1 MINLKTL
8 NMQTVNI
15 ILIAVVV
22 ILSGLGNTGVAIA
35 QKQKQ
40 PEPEK
45 PLLDDFSPNPLFSK
59 ESDPLLPSPPPE
71 GQVLG
76 QSQQQI
82 LEPELVKL
90 NAEATGLLAAGNI
103 PGAFELWNRELRIRR
118 YFGLSQEIAALNRIG
133 LIAWNNSQR
142 LYIKFITERL
152 DQIVQKLQT
161 EKSNNFELWQ
171 SLGLTFKNVRAK
183 KQALTIYQY
192 LLETAN
198 KSQDSLAEEQYFNEI
213 AQIYMMWLDY
223 PNASET
229 YEKLLELQQEIRAI
243 KGDILPPQPQ
253 PATPENPNPTPPPS
267 EVRSLQQLG
276 FIYEQIGE
284 YLKAISVKERLAGYY
299 ATQQNLLPIPEIKLG
314 IGWNYEKLGQFEQAG
329 ATYQEAYSI
338 ATSIQQF
345 DNASEA
351 LGRLGKL
358 YRSQNQ
364 IKTALDI
371 YQAQV
376 LVNQQTNNYY
386 GMMNAYDQIGDI
398 YLSQKAYQSAIAAFQ
413 QGLALAQQ
421 LKYREDYFV
430 KKIDNVN
437 RQMNR

>member
-1 MINLKTL
+1 
-8 NMQTVNI
+8 MQTVNI
-15 ILIAVVV
+15 ILIAVIV
-22 ILSGLGNTGVAIA
+22 ILSSLGNTRVAIA
-35 QKQKQ
+35 QKPKQ

-59 ESDPLLPSPPPE
+59 ESDPLLPSPPPD

-90 NAEATGLLAAGNI
+90 NAEATGLLVAGNI

-118 YFGLSQEIAALNRIG
+118 YFGLSQEIAALNRVG

-152 DQIVQKLQT
+152 DQISQKLNK
-161 EKSNNFELWQ
+161 EKINDLQLWE
-171 SLGLTFKNVRAK
+171 SLGLAFKNIRAK
-183 KQALTIYQY
+183 NSALSLYQQ

-198 KSQDSLAEEQYFNEI
+198 QSQDSLAQEQYFNEI

-223 PNASET
+223 PNAAQT

-243 KGDILPPQPQ
+243 KGDVLPPPTQ

-267 EVRSLQQLG
+267 EVRSLQQLA
-276 FIYEQIGE
+276 FIYEQTGE

-299 ATQQNLLPIPEIKLG
+299 ANQQNLLPIPEIKLG
-314 IGWNYEKLGQFEQAG
+314 IGWNYEKLEQFEQAG
-329 ATYQEAYSI
+329 LTYQEAYSI

-376 LVNQQTNNYY
+376 LVNQQAYNYY

-413 QGLALAQQ
+413 QGLGLAQQ

-430 KKIDNVN
+430 KKIDLAT

>member
-1 MINLKTL
+1 MMNRKKLTIQTINS
-8 NMQTVNI
+8 
-15 ILIAVVV
+15 ILIAVFT
-22 ILSGLGNTGVAIA
+22 ILYGLGSTGVAIA
-35 QKQKQ
+35 EKKKET
-40 PEPEK
+40 EPEK

-59 ESDPLLPSPPPE
+59 EPDPLLPSPPPE

-76 QSQQQI
+76 QSQQEI

-90 NAEATGLLAAGNI
+90 NAEATALLAAQNI

-118 YFGLSQEIAALNRIG
+118 YFGLSQEIAALNRVG

-152 DQIVQKLQT
+152 DQILKKLQT
-161 EKSNNFELWQ
+161 EKNNSLELWQ

-183 KQALTIYQY
+183 NQALIVYQT

-198 KSQDSLAEEQYFNEI
+198 KSQDILAEEQYFNEI
-213 AQIYMMWLDY
+213 AQIYMNWLDY
-223 PNASET
+223 PNAAET
-229 YEKLLELQQEIRAI
+229 YENLLELQQEIRTI
-243 KGDILPPQPQ
+243 RGDALPPQPQ
-253 PATPENPNPTPPPS
+253 PATPENPNPTPPAS
-267 EVRSLQQLG
+267 EVRSLQQLA

-284 YLKAISVKERLAGYY
+284 YLKAISVRERLAGYY
-299 ATQQNLLPIPEIKLG
+299 ANQPNLFPIPEIKLA
-314 IGWNYEKLGQFEQAG
+314 IGGNYEKLGQFEQAG
-329 ATYQEAYSI
+329 LTYQEAYSI

-358 YRSQNQ
+358 YRSQDQ

-386 GMMNAYDQIGDI
+386 GMMTAYDQIGDI

-413 QGLALAQQ
+413 QGLGLAQQ

-430 KKIDNVN
+430 KKIDIVN

>member
-1 MINLKTL
+1 MNNRKNLT
-8 NMQTVNI
+8 I
-15 ILIAVVV
+15 IMVVAI
-22 ILSGLGNTGVAIA
+22 ILSGFGNTGIAIA
-35 QKQKQ
+35 QKQKENET
-40 PEPEK
+40 EPEK

-59 ESDPLLPSPPPE
+59 EPDPLLPNLPPE
-71 GQVLG
+71 GQILG
-76 QSQQQI
+76 QSQQEI

-90 NAEATGLLAAGNI
+90 NAEATALLAAQNI

-118 YFGLSQEIAALNRIG
+118 YFGLSQEIAALNRVG

-152 DQIVQKLQT
+152 DQILQKLQT
-161 EKSNNFELWQ
+161 EKNNNLELWQ
-171 SLGLTFKNVRAK
+171 LLGLAFKNVRAK
-183 KQALTIYQY
+183 TQALTVYQT

-198 KSQDSLAEEQYFNEI
+198 KNQDILAEEQYFNEI
-213 AQIYMMWLDY
+213 AQIYMNWLDY
-223 PNASET
+223 PNAAET
-229 YEKLLELQQEIRAI
+229 YEKLLEIQQDIRAI
-243 KGDILPPQPQ
+243 RGDVPPPQPL

-267 EVRSLQQLG
+267 EVRSLQQLA

-284 YLKAISVKERLAGYY
+284 YLKAISVRERLAGYY
-299 ATQQNLLPIPEIKLG
+299 ANQPNLFPIPEIKLA
-314 IGWNYEKLGQFEQAG
+314 IGGNYEKLGKFEQAG
-329 ATYQEAYSI
+329 LTYQEAYSI

-351 LGRLGKL
+351 LGRLAKL

-376 LVNQQTNNYY
+376 LVNQQAYNYY
-386 GMMNAYDQIGDI
+386 GMMNAYDQIGDL
-398 YLSQKAYQSAIAAFQ
+398 YLSQKAYQPAIAAFQ

-421 LKYREDYFV
+421 LKYKEDYFV
-430 KKIDNVN
+430 KKIDIVN
-437 RQMNR
+437 RQMNQ

>member
-1 MINLKTL
+1 MKNRKNLT
-8 NMQTVNI
+8 I
-15 ILIAVVV
+15 IMVVAI
-22 ILSGLGNTGVAIA
+22 ILSGFGNTGIAIA
-35 QKQKQ
+35 QKQKENET
-40 PEPEK
+40 EPEK

-59 ESDPLLPSPPPE
+59 EPDPLLPNLPPE
-71 GQVLG
+71 GQILG
-76 QSQQQI
+76 QSQQEI

-90 NAEATGLLAAGNI
+90 NAEATALLAAQNI

-118 YFGLSQEIAALNRIG
+118 YFGLSQEIAALNRVG

-152 DQIVQKLQT
+152 DQILQKLQT
-161 EKSNNFELWQ
+161 EKNNNLELWQ
-171 SLGLTFKNVRAK
+171 LLGLAFKNVRAK
-183 KQALTIYQY
+183 PQALTVYQS

-198 KSQDSLAEEQYFNEI
+198 KNQDILAEEQYFNEI
-213 AQIYMMWLDY
+213 AQIYMNWLDY
-223 PNASET
+223 PNAAET
-229 YEKLLELQQEIRAI
+229 YEKLLEIQQDIRAI
-243 KGDILPPQPQ
+243 RGDVPPPQPL

-267 EVRSLQQLG
+267 EVRSLQQLA

-284 YLKAISVKERLAGYY
+284 YLKAISVRERLAGYY
-299 ATQQNLLPIPEIKLG
+299 ANQPNLFPIPEIKLA
-314 IGWNYEKLGQFEQAG
+314 IGGNYEKLGKFEQAG
-329 ATYQEAYSI
+329 LTYQEAYSI

-351 LGRLGKL
+351 LGRLAKL

-376 LVNQQTNNYY
+376 LVNQQAYNYY
-386 GMMNAYDQIGDI
+386 GMMNAYDQIGDL
-398 YLSQKAYQSAIAAFQ
+398 YLSQKAYQPAIAAFQ

-421 LKYREDYFV
+421 LKYKEDYFV
-430 KKIDNVN
+430 KKIDIVN
-437 RQMNR
+437 RQMNQ

>member
-1 MINLKTL
+1 MKNRKNLT
-8 NMQTVNI
+8 I
-15 ILIAVVV
+15 IMVVAI
-22 ILSGLGNTGVAIA
+22 ILSGFGNTGIAIA
-35 QKQKQ
+35 QKQKENET
-40 PEPEK
+40 EPEK

-59 ESDPLLPSPPPE
+59 EPDPLLPNLPPE
-71 GQVLG
+71 GQILG
-76 QSQQQI
+76 QSQQEI

-90 NAEATGLLAAGNI
+90 NAEATALLAAQNI

-118 YFGLSQEIAALNRIG
+118 YFGLSQEIAALNRVG

-152 DQIVQKLQT
+152 DQILQKLQT
-161 EKSNNFELWQ
+161 EKNNNLELWQ
-171 SLGLTFKNVRAK
+171 LLGLAFKNVRAK
-183 KQALTIYQY
+183 TQALTVYQT

-198 KSQDSLAEEQYFNEI
+198 KNQDILAEEQYFNEI
-213 AQIYMMWLDY
+213 AQIYMNWLDY
-223 PNASET
+223 PNAAET
-229 YEKLLELQQEIRAI
+229 YEKLLEIQQDIRAI
-243 KGDILPPQPQ
+243 RGDVPPPQPL

-267 EVRSLQQLG
+267 EVRSLQQLA

-284 YLKAISVKERLAGYY
+284 YLKAISVRERLAGYY
-299 ATQQNLLPIPEIKLG
+299 ANQPNLFPIPEIKLA
-314 IGWNYEKLGQFEQAG
+314 IGGNYEKLGQFEQAG
-329 ATYQEAYSI
+329 LTYQEAYSI

-351 LGRLGKL
+351 LGRLAKL

-376 LVNQQTNNYY
+376 LVNQQAYNYY
-386 GMMNAYDQIGDI
+386 GMMNAYDQIGDL
-398 YLSQKAYQSAIAAFQ
+398 YLSQKAYQPAIAAFQ

-421 LKYREDYFV
+421 LKYKEDYFV
-430 KKIDNVN
+430 KKIDIVN
-437 RQMNR
+437 RQMNQ

>member
-1 MINLKTL
+1 MKNRKNLT
-8 NMQTVNI
+8 I
-15 ILIAVVV
+15 IMVVAI
-22 ILSGLGNTGVAIA
+22 ILSGFGNTGIAIA
-35 QKQKQ
+35 QKQKETET
-40 PEPEK
+40 EPEK

-59 ESDPLLPSPPPE
+59 EPDPLLPNLPPE
-71 GQVLG
+71 GQILG
-76 QSQQQI
+76 QSQQEI

-90 NAEATGLLAAGNI
+90 NAEATALLAAQNI

-118 YFGLSQEIAALNRIG
+118 YFGLSQEIAALNRVG

-152 DQIVQKLQT
+152 DQILQKLQT
-161 EKSNNFELWQ
+161 EKNNNLELWQ
-171 SLGLTFKNVRAK
+171 LLGLAFKNVRAK
-183 KQALTIYQY
+183 PQALTVYQS

-198 KSQDSLAEEQYFNEI
+198 KNQDILAEEQYFNEI
-213 AQIYMMWLDY
+213 AQIYMNWLDY
-223 PNASET
+223 PNAAET
-229 YEKLLELQQEIRAI
+229 YEKLLEIQQDIRAI
-243 KGDILPPQPQ
+243 RGDVPPPQPL

-267 EVRSLQQLG
+267 EVRSLQQLA

-284 YLKAISVKERLAGYY
+284 YLKAISVRERLAGYY
-299 ATQQNLLPIPEIKLG
+299 ANQPNLFPIPEIKLA
-314 IGWNYEKLGQFEQAG
+314 IGGNYEKLGKFEQAG
-329 ATYQEAYSI
+329 LTYQEAYSI

-351 LGRLGKL
+351 LGRLAKL

-376 LVNQQTNNYY
+376 LVNQQAYNYY
-386 GMMNAYDQIGDI
+386 GMMNAYDQIGDL
-398 YLSQKAYQSAIAAFQ
+398 YLSQKAYQPAIAAFQ

-421 LKYREDYFV
+421 LKYKEDYFV
-430 KKIDNVN
+430 KKIDIVN
-437 RQMNR
+437 RQMNQ

>member
-1 MINLKTL
+1 MINLKNRSIQRL
-8 NMQTVNI
+8 NF
-15 ILIAVVV
+15 ILIPVF
-22 ILSGLGNTGVAIA
+22 ILLSGGVNLEVAIA

-45 PLLDDFSPNPLFSK
+45 PLLDDFSPNPLFTK
-59 ESDPLLPSPPPE
+59 EPDPLLPSPPPD

-82 LEPELVKL
+82 LEPELIKL
-90 NAEATGLLAAGNI
+90 NAEATALLAAGNI

-118 YFGLSQEIAALNRIG
+118 YFGLSQEIAALNRVG

-152 DQIVQKLQT
+152 DQIVQKINT
-161 EKSNNFELWQ
+161 EKINDLKLWE
-171 SLGLTFKNVRAK
+171 SLGLAFKNIRAK
-183 KQALTIYQY
+183 NSALSLYQQ

-198 KSQDSLAEEQYFNEI
+198 KSQDSLAEEQYSNEI

-223 PNASET
+223 PNAAAT

-253 PATPENPNPTPPPS
+253 PATPENPNPTPPAS
-267 EVRSLQQLG
+267 EVRSLQQLS

-299 ATQQNLLPIPEIKLG
+299 ASQQNLLPIPEIKLG
-314 IGWNYEKLGQFEQAG
+314 IGGNYEKLEQFEQAG

-413 QGLALAQQ
+413 QGLGLAQQ

-430 KKIDNVN
+430 KKIDLAN

>member
-1 MINLKTL
+1 MINLKTRSIQRL
-8 NMQTVNI
+8 NF
-15 ILIAVVV
+15 ILIPVF
-22 ILSGLGNTGVAIA
+22 ILLSGWVNLEVAIA
-35 QKQKQ
+35 QKEK
-40 PEPEK
+40 PTEPEK

-59 ESDPLLPSPPPE
+59 EPDPLLPSPPRDGE
-71 GQVLG
+71 VLG

-118 YFGLSQEIAALNRIG
+118 YFGLAPEIAALNRIG

-152 DQIVQKLQT
+152 DQIVQKLNT
-161 EKSNNFELWQ
+161 EKINDLKLWE
-171 SLGLTFKNVRAK
+171 SLGLTFKNIRAK
-183 KQALTIYQY
+183 NQSLMVYES
-192 LLETAN
+192 LLATAN
-198 KSQDSLAEEQYFNEI
+198 QSDDILAEEQYLNEI

-223 PNASET
+223 PNAAET

-243 KGDILPPQPQ
+243 KGDNLPPQPQ
-253 PATPENPNPTPPPS
+253 PATAENPNPTPPAS
-267 EVRSLQQLG
+267 QVRSLQQLA

-284 YLKAISVKERLAGYY
+284 YLKAIAVKERLVGYY
-299 ATQQNLLPIPEIKLG
+299 ATQQNLLAIPEIKLG
-314 IGWNYEKLGQFEQAG
+314 IGGNYEKLGQFEQAG

-376 LVNQQTNNYY
+376 LVNQQGYNYY

-421 LKYREDYFV
+421 LKYREDYFI
-430 KKIDNVN
+430 KKIDIVN

>member
-1 MINLKTL
+1 MISLKTQRIPTKNL
-8 NMQTVNI
+8 ILMTVF
-15 ILIAVVV
+15 ILV
-22 ILSGLGNTGVAIA
+22 SGLVNMEVAIA

-59 ESDPLLPSPPPE
+59 EPDPLVPSPPPE
-71 GQVLG
+71 NQVLG

-90 NAEATGLLAAGNI
+90 NAEAGQLLAAGNI
-103 PGAFELWNRELRIRR
+103 PAAFELWNRELRIRR
-118 YFGLSQEIAALNRIG
+118 YFGLSPEIAALNRIG

-152 DQIVQKLQT
+152 DQIFQKLQT
-161 EKSNNFELWQ
+161 EKNNDSQLWE

-183 KQALTIYQY
+183 NQALKVYE
-192 LLETAN
+192 LLSETADKN
-198 KSQDSLAEEQYFNEI
+198 QDPLAQEQYFNEI

-223 PNASET
+223 PQAAQT
-229 YEKLLELQQEIRAI
+229 YEKLLELQQELRRIR
-243 KGDILPPQPQ
+243 GDILPSQPQ

-267 EVRSLQQLG
+267 EVRSLQQLA

-284 YLKAISVKERLAGYY
+284 YLKAISVRERLAGYY
-299 ATQQNLLPIPEIKLG
+299 ANQPNLFPIPEIKLA
-314 IGWNYEKLGQFEQAG
+314 IGENYEKLGQFEQAG

-386 GMMNAYDQIGDI
+386 GMMTAYDQIGDI

-430 KKIDNVN
+430 KKIDLAN

>member
-1 MINLKTL
+1 MSNRKNLTII
-8 NMQTVNI
+8 MVVAI
-15 ILIAVVV
+15 IL
-22 ILSGLGNTGVAIA
+22 SSFGNTGIAIA
-35 QKQKQ
+35 EKKKQT
-40 PEPEK
+40 EPEK

-59 ESDPLLPSPPPE
+59 EPDPLLPNLPPE
-71 GQVLG
+71 GQILG
-76 QSQQQI
+76 QSQQEI

-90 NAEATGLLAAGNI
+90 NAEATALLAAQNI

-118 YFGLSQEIAALNRIG
+118 YFGLSQEIAALNRVG

-142 LYIKFITERL
+142 LYLKFITERL
-152 DQIVQKLQT
+152 DKILQKLQT
-161 EKSNNFELWQ
+161 DKNNNIELWQ
-171 SLGLTFKNVRAK
+171 LLGLAFKNVRAK
-183 KQALTIYQY
+183 PQALTVYQS
-192 LLETAN
+192 LLETAQKN
-198 KSQDSLAEEQYFNEI
+198 EDILAEEQYLNEI
-213 AQIYMMWLDY
+213 AQIYMNWLDY
-223 PNASET
+223 QNAAET
-229 YEKLLELQQEIRAI
+229 HEKLLELQQNIRAI
-243 KGDILPPQPQ
+243 RGDVPPPQPQ

-267 EVRSLQQLG
+267 EVRSLQQLA

-284 YLKAISVKERLAGYY
+284 YLKAISVRERLAGYY
-299 ATQQNLLPIPEIKLG
+299 ANQPNLFPIPEIKLA
-314 IGWNYEKLGQFEQAG
+314 IGGNYEKLGQFEQAG
-329 ATYQEAYSI
+329 LTYQEAYSI

-376 LVNQQTNNYY
+376 LVNQQAYNYY

-421 LKYREDYFV
+421 LKYKEDYFV
-430 KKIDNVN
+430 KKIDIVN
-437 RQMNR
+437 RQMNQ

>member
-1 MINLKTL
+1 MKNRKNLT
-8 NMQTVNI
+8 I
-15 ILIAVVV
+15 IMVVAI
-22 ILSGLGNTGVAIA
+22 ILSGFGNTGIAIA
-35 QKQKQ
+35 QKQKENET
-40 PEPEK
+40 EPEK

-59 ESDPLLPSPPPE
+59 EPDPLLPNLPPE
-71 GQVLG
+71 GQILG
-76 QSQQQI
+76 QSQQEI

-90 NAEATGLLAAGNI
+90 NAEATALLAAQNI

-118 YFGLSQEIAALNRIG
+118 YFGLSQEIAALNRVG

-152 DQIVQKLQT
+152 DQILQKLQT
-161 EKSNNFELWQ
+161 EKNNNLELWQ
-171 SLGLTFKNVRAK
+171 LLGLAFKNVRAK
-183 KQALTIYQY
+183 TQALTVYQT

-198 KSQDSLAEEQYFNEI
+198 KNQDILAEEQYFNEI
-213 AQIYMMWLDY
+213 AQIYMNWLDY
-223 PNASET
+223 PNAAET
-229 YEKLLELQQEIRAI
+229 YEKLLEIQQDIRAI
-243 KGDILPPQPQ
+243 RGDVPPPQPL

-267 EVRSLQQLG
+267 EVRSLQQLA

-284 YLKAISVKERLAGYY
+284 YLKAISVRERLAGYY
-299 ATQQNLLPIPEIKLG
+299 ANQPNLFPIPEIKLA
-314 IGWNYEKLGQFEQAG
+314 IGGNYEKLGKFEQAG
-329 ATYQEAYSI
+329 LTYQEAYSI

-351 LGRLGKL
+351 LGRLAKL

-376 LVNQQTNNYY
+376 LVNQQAYNYY
-386 GMMNAYDQIGDI
+386 GMMNAYDQIGDL
-398 YLSQKAYQSAIAAFQ
+398 YLSQKAYQPAIAAFQ

-421 LKYREDYFV
+421 LKYKEDYFV
-430 KKIDNVN
+430 KKIDIVN
-437 RQMNR
+437 RQMNQ

>member
-59 ESDPLLPSPPPE
+59 ESDPLLPTPPPE

-267 EVRSLQQLG
+267 EVRSLQQLA

>member
-1 MINLKTL
+1 MKNRKNLT
-8 NMQTVNI
+8 I
-15 ILIAVVV
+15 IMVVAI
-22 ILSGLGNTGVAIA
+22 ILSGFGNTGIAIA
-35 QKQKQ
+35 QKQKENET
-40 PEPEK
+40 EPEK

-59 ESDPLLPSPPPE
+59 EPDPLLPNLPPE
-71 GQVLG
+71 GQILG
-76 QSQQQI
+76 QSQQEI

-90 NAEATGLLAAGNI
+90 NAEATALLAAQNI

-118 YFGLSQEIAALNRIG
+118 YFGLSQEIAALNRVG

-152 DQIVQKLQT
+152 DQILQKLQT
-161 EKSNNFELWQ
+161 EKNNNLELWQ
-171 SLGLTFKNVRAK
+171 LLGLAFKNVRAK
-183 KQALTIYQY
+183 TQALTVYQT

-198 KSQDSLAEEQYFNEI
+198 KNQDILAEEQYFNEI
-213 AQIYMMWLDY
+213 AQIYMNWLDY
-223 PNASET
+223 PNAAET
-229 YEKLLELQQEIRAI
+229 YEKLLEIQQDIRAI
-243 KGDILPPQPQ
+243 RGEVPPPQPL

-267 EVRSLQQLG
+267 EVRSLQQLA

-284 YLKAISVKERLAGYY
+284 YLKAISVRERLAGYY
-299 ATQQNLLPIPEIKLG
+299 ANQPNLFPIPEIKLA
-314 IGWNYEKLGQFEQAG
+314 IGGNYEKLGQFEQAG
-329 ATYQEAYSI
+329 LTYQEAYSI

-351 LGRLGKL
+351 LGRLAKL

-376 LVNQQTNNYY
+376 LVNQQAYNYY
-386 GMMNAYDQIGDI
+386 GMMNAYDQIGDL
-398 YLSQKAYQSAIAAFQ
+398 YLSQKAYQPAIAAFQ

-421 LKYREDYFV
+421 LKYKEDYFV
-430 KKIDNVN
+430 KKIDIVN
-437 RQMNR
+437 RQMNQ